1 MPQKNYNKTSSEW
14 FEKEDFWINFAP
26 IMFDDARWAEA
37 PDVAEY
43 VMKIAGLQAG
53 DSVLD
58 AGCGLG
64 RISVEL
70 AALGLDVTGV
80 DIIQAELD
88 AAAESA
94 AAEGVPLK
102 LVNAD
107 LRTFKSELK
116 FDCAVNLYTSFGYC
130 DTIEEDMLILK
141 SIFDSLRA
149 GGTFILECTSR
160 ESAVKYF
167 TKGEEFD
174 RAGFHVT
181 TDFGVV
187 GDWEGLRSHWIIDDG
202 KGKRVEHEFI
212 QRLYSA
218 PDLCKRL
225 REIGFA
231 DAHAYGEFDLSPY
244 DENLRTMIIIAK
256 KA

>member
-1 MPQKNYNKTSSEW
+1 MENSKTQW
-14 FEKEDFWINFAP
+14 FEKENFWITFAP

-43 VMKIAGLQAG
+43 VQKIAGLKSG

-88 AAAESA
+88 AAKESA
-94 AAEGVPLK
+94 VAEGVPLK
-102 LVNAD
+102 LINAD
-107 LRTFKSELK
+107 LRSFTSKTK
-116 FDCAVNLYTSFGYC
+116 FDCVVNLYTSFGYC
-130 DTIEEDMLILK
+130 DTIQEDMKILN
-141 SIFDSLRA
+141 SIYAALRN
-149 GGTFILECTSR
+149 GGTFIIECTSR

-167 TKGEEFD
+167 TKGEKFD

-202 KGKRVEHEFI
+202 KGKHVEHEFV

-218 PDLCKRL
+218 PDLCEKL
-225 REIGFA
+225 RNIGFSSA
-231 DAHAYGEFDLSPY
+231 QAYGDFDLSPY
-244 DENLRTMIIIAK
+244 DENLRTMIIVAK
-256 KA
+256 K

>member
-1 MPQKNYNKTSSEW
+1 MSQPLQPQW
-14 FEKEDFWINFAP
+14 FEKEDFWITFAP

-43 VMKIAGLQAG
+43 VMKIAGLSAG

-70 AALGLDVTGV
+70 AGLGLDVTGV

-102 LVNAD
+102 LIKAD
-107 LRTFKSELK
+107 LRHFTSDTK

-130 DTIEEDMLILK
+130 DTVEEDMMILK
-141 SIFDSLRA
+141 NIFDALRE
-149 GGTFILECTSR
+149 GGTFIMECTSR

-187 GDWEGLRSHWIIDDG
+187 GDWEGLRSRWIIDDG
-202 KGKRVEHEFI
+202 NGRHIEHEFV

-218 PDLCKRL
+218 PDLCEQL

-244 DENLRTMIIIAK
+244 DENLRTMIIVARK
-256 KA
+256 

>member
-1 MPQKNYNKTSSEW
+1 MSQPQW
-14 FEKEDFWINFAP
+14 FEKEDFWITFAP

-43 VMKIAGLQAG
+43 VMKLAELKPGA
-53 DSVLD
+53 SVLD

-70 AALGLDVTGV
+70 AGLGLEVTGV

-94 AAEGVPLK
+94 LAEGVPLK
-102 LVNAD
+102 LINAD
-107 LRTFKSELK
+107 LRTFKTDKK

-130 DTIEEDMLILK
+130 DTVEEDMLILK
-141 SIFDSLRA
+141 NIFDALRD

-187 GDWEGLRSHWIIDDG
+187 GEWEGLRSRWIIDDG
-202 KGKRVEHEFI
+202 KGRTIEHEFI

-218 PDLCKRL
+218 PELCSRL
-225 REIGFA
+225 KEIGFSS
-231 DAHAYGEFDLSPY
+231 AHAYGDFDLSPY
-244 DENLRTMIIIAK
+244 DENLRTMIIVAK
-256 KA
+256 K

>member
-1 MPQKNYNKTSSEW
+1 MSQPQW
-14 FEKEDFWINFAP
+14 FEKEDFWITFAP

-43 VMKIAGLQAG
+43 VMKLAELKPGA
-53 DSVLD
+53 SVLD

-70 AALGLDVTGV
+70 AGLGLEVTGV

-94 AAEGVPLK
+94 LAEGVPLK
-102 LVNAD
+102 LINAD
-107 LRTFKSELK
+107 LRTFKTDKK

-130 DTIEEDMLILK
+130 DTVEEDMLILK
-141 SIFDSLRA
+141 NIFDALRD
-149 GGTFILECTSR
+149 GGPFILECTSR

-187 GDWEGLRSHWIIDDG
+187 GEWEGLRSRWIIDDG
-202 KGKRVEHEFI
+202 KGRTIEHEFI

-218 PDLCKRL
+218 PELCSRL
-225 REIGFA
+225 KEIGFSS
-231 DAHAYGEFDLSPY
+231 AHAYGDFDLSPY
-244 DENLRTMIIIAK
+244 DENLRTMIIVAK
-256 KA
+256 K